1 MERSAAQA
9 LPDVGRPTSGRAG
22 DACGRFKP
30 CQYAS
35 LGRWLNW
42 RLGPGDREISLRFA
56 EIEQIIDA
64 KLPASARARRS
75 FWAND
80 ITHSHAKSWL
90 SAGFETTSLSLKN
103 EVVTFRFSR
112 RVLKMNST
120 TWSLR
125 SWHSAAHRGCPSAC
139 RFAGLRPQPQLATVI
154 ERPSRAC
161 GKD

>member
-1 MERSAAQA
+1 VERSAAQA
-9 LPDVGRPTSGRAG
+9 LPDVGRPTSGRAADLG
-22 DACGRFKP
+22 GRIGV
-30 CQYAS
+30 CHYAP
-35 LGRWLNW
+35 LTDWLN
-42 RLGPGDREISLRFA
+42 RHLGPWDREISLRFA

-112 RVLKMNST
+112 RVPRPHGPDARFGPMTSLTATPSPGSPRDSRQPRCLSRTK
-120 TWSLR
+120 WS
-125 SWHSAAHRGCPSAC
+125 HSASA
-139 RFAGLRPQPQLATVI
+139 AGS
-154 ERPSRAC
+154 SR
-161 GKD
+161 